1 MTDTPASKA
10 LTDSLMGVIR
20 QQRHYGA
27 RVIISTQE
35 PSISPKLI
43 DLCSMIVMHRFSSPE
58 WLEVLRKHILI
69 SDENEDRGNK
79 VGLLREIMRFR
90 TGEALVFAP
99 SAILGANDRTG
110 EWEVGADKLL
120 RMRMRKRVTWDGGR
134 SIVCI

>member
-1 MTDTPASKA
+1 
-10 LTDSLMGVIR
+10 MGVIR

-43 DLCSMIVMHRFSSPE
+43 DLCSITVMHRFSSPE
-58 WLEVLRKHILI
+58 WLDILRRHILV
-69 SDENEDRGNK
+69 SDEEGDRGNK
-79 VGLLREIMRFR
+79 VGLLREIMRLK

-99 SAILGANDRTG
+99 SAIFGARDEAGARRI
-110 EWEVGADKLL
+110 GADELL
-120 RMRMRKRVTWDGGR
+120 KMRMRKRVTWDGGR

>member
-10 LTDSLMGVIR
+10 LTESLMGVIR

-43 DLCSMIVMHRFSSPE
+43 DLCSITVMHRFSSPE
-58 WLEVLRKHILI
+58 WLDVLQKHIPVGD
-69 SDENEDRGNK
+69 DEGDRGNK
-79 VGLLREIMRFR
+79 TKLLREIMRLKI
-90 TGEALVFAP
+90 GEALVFAP
-99 SAILGANDRTG
+99 SAVFGANADAGGWRTG
-110 EWEVGADKLL
+110 ADELL
-120 RMRMRKRVTWDGGR
+120 KMRMRKRVTWDGGR

>member
-1 MTDTPASKA
+1 
-10 LTDSLMGVIR
+10 MGVIR

-43 DLCSMIVMHRFSSPE
+43 DLCSITIMHRFSSPE
-58 WLEVLRKHILI
+58 WLDVLQKHIPVGD
-69 SDENEDRGNK
+69 DEGDRGNK
-79 VGLLREIMRFR
+79 TKLLREIMRLK

-99 SAILGANDRTG
+99 SAIFGANAHAGGWRI
-110 EWEVGADKLL
+110 GADELL
-120 RMRMRKRVTWDGGR
+120 KMRMRKRVTWDGGR